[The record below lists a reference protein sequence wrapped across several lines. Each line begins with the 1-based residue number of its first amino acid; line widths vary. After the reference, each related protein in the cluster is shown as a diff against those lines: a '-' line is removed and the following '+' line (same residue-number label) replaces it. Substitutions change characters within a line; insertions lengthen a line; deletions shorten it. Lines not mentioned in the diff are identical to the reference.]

1 MYTGTLIDD
10 LFEAVERAEKAAAQL
25 RRASQEVE
33 EAILVSTGASTDPYR
48 KLSSE
53 TE

>member
-10 LFEAVERAEKAAAQL
+10 LLKVVERAEKAAATL
-25 RRASQEVE
+25 PHRPREAEEVTP
-33 EAILVSTGASTDPYR
+33 VNTGAAEPFR
-48 KLSSE
+48 KISSE